1 MSRSLT
7 DREWD
12 DVAEFELARL
22 VRTCGTERPPAVTAE
37 QAIQSAL
44 GKAEHE
50 HRDIIDPWESV
61 NHRLYIEGLRVALRD
76 ARGGDL

>member
-12 DVAEFELARL
+12 DAAETALDHL

-37 QAIQSAL
+37 QAIRYAL
-44 GKAEHE
+44 SRAEHE

-61 NHRLYIEGLRVALRD
+61 NHRLYIEGVRVTLRD
-76 ARGGDL
+76 ARSGDA